1 MLAIASRT
9 VGPKLFEG
17 TLEYPEGN
25 IGQKMTFFSI
35 KKIHGQRRALQLVF
49 YKYMYVCFLIT
60 SST

>member
-25 IGQKMTFFSI
+25 IPCKPQVTLFRLK
-35 KKIHGQRRALQLVF
+35 VDF
-49 YKYMYVCFLIT
+49 YHAELED
-60 SST
+60 